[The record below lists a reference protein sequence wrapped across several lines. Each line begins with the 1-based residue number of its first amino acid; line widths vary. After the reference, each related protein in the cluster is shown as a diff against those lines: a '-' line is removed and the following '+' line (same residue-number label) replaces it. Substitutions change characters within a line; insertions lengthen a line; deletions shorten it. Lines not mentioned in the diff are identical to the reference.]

1 MQYFQLFVT
10 IISTEC
16 FAICFSIKG
25 KKLGSLVRVS
35 NCASH
40 ISDDANHVTDNA
52 QAMNTLLFILP
63 FALYSAGLA
72 SGQLY
77 QLPVVILETPEDAI
91 CPPDGDLEAA
101 RINITRNLSHI
112 LQEIAAE
119 FNQTI
124 EEIDQN
130 DTTTYT
136 VPECGGSGWRR
147 VAFLNMTDPTQQC
160 PDSWR
165 EYGQDSVRACG
176 RQESGVASCS
186 SVEYSPDGLEYT
198 HVCGQ
203 IMGYQFASPDGLY
216 IPFAND
222 LNGPYV
228 DGVSV
233 TYGTP
238 RQHIWTLYGGVREFH
253 SGCCNTPTSSFQPPS
268 FVEQNYFCDTGN
280 PSDENW
286 MNVFFTTFPL
296 WDNEANCPE
305 NANCCAPH
313 SGPWFNT
320 TLMAPTTEDI
330 EIRICGNEPTNN
342 EDTPLELIDIYV
354 M

>member
-1 MQYFQLFVT
+1 MKSV
-10 IISTEC
+10 
-16 FAICFSIKG
+16 
-25 KKLGSLVRVS
+25 
-35 NCASH
+35 
-40 ISDDANHVTDNA
+40 
-52 QAMNTLLFILP
+52 LFILP
-63 FALYSAGLA
+63 FAVYSAGLA

-77 QLPVVILETPEDAI
+77 QLPVVTLETPEDAI

-101 RINITRNLSHI
+101 RINITRKLSYI
-112 LQEIAAE
+112 FQEIAAG

-165 EYGQDSVRACG
+165 EYSQDSVRACG
-176 RQESGVASCS
+176 RQESDVVSCS

-203 IMGYQFASPDGLY
+203 IIGYQFASPDGLSVSSD
-216 IPFAND
+216 I
-222 LNGPYV
+222 NGPYV

-233 TYGTP
+233 TYSNP
-238 RQHIWTLYGGVREFH
+238 RQHIWTLYGAVWE
-253 SGCCNTPTSSFQPPS
+253 SNCCLTTSLPS

-280 PSDENW
+280 PSDGGWENI
-286 MNVFFTTFPL
+286 FFTTFPL
-296 WDNEANCPE
+296 WDNDANCPSS
-305 NANCCAPH
+305 ATCCAPH

-330 EIRICGNEPTNN
+330 EIRI
-342 EDTPLELIDIYV
+342 
-354 M
+354 

>member
-1 MQYFQLFVT
+1 MKSV
-10 IISTEC
+10 
-16 FAICFSIKG
+16 
-25 KKLGSLVRVS
+25 
-35 NCASH
+35 
-40 ISDDANHVTDNA
+40 
-52 QAMNTLLFILP
+52 LFILP

-77 QLPVVILETPEDAI
+77 QLPVVTMETPEDAI
-91 CPPDGDLEAA
+91 CPPDGDLDAA
-101 RINITRNLSHI
+101 RMNIVTNLSYI
-112 LQEIAAE
+112 LQEIAAG

-160 PDSWR
+160 PDTWR
-165 EYGQDSVRACG
+165 EYSEDSVRACG
-176 RQESGVASCS
+176 RQESDIASCS

-203 IMGYQFASPDGLY
+203 IMGYQFGSPDGYSVSHAY
-216 IPFAND
+216 ISLTPGNEI
-222 LNGPYV
+222 NEPYV

-233 TYGTP
+233 TYGNP
-238 RQHIWTLYGGVREFH
+238 RQHIWTLYGGLREFDA
-253 SGCCNTPTSSFQPPS
+253 GCCSTPTSSSQPPS

-280 PSDENW
+280 PDGHL
-286 MNVFFTTFPL
+286 MTVLFTTSPL
-296 WDNEANCPE
+296 WDNDANCPSS
-305 NANCCAPH
+305 ATCCAPH

-320 TLMAPTTEDI
+320 TLMAYVLCMCVIYQNDQQTVLV
-330 EIRICGNEPTNN
+330 N
-342 EDTPLELIDIYV
+342 LIIA